1 MAQKETRKRNE
12 QRNALITQVTDLY
25 FRRLELLVQQRMRK
39 PGTTEEALQAKL
51 RLRQMTATLNEI
63 TGQPLFE

>member
-1 MAQKETRKRNE
+1 LAQKETRKRNE